1 MVYLSCDVV
10 YVGTCVAGEPQALLS
25 LLHNQNIPTCGT
37 EEEHVANGLF
47 QEQLDD
53 DRLAHLN
60 TRFVNVGHN
69 NDPQMLRNIC
79 FNDFGMDVWNTTER
93 RKRGGSG
100 RNGATAS
107 DARYDTMN

>member
-1 MVYLSCDVV
+1 MAYLSCDVV

-60 TRFVNVGHN
+60 TRVVNVGHN
-69 NDPQMLRNIC
+69 NDPKCLEIY
-79 FNDFGMDVWNTTER
+79 VLTTSAWTSG
-93 RKRGGSG
+93 KQPRGG
-100 RNGATAS
+100 NVVEVAETVQPLL
-107 DARYDTMN
+107 MLVMIQ